1 MKIRVI
7 AFAIEM
13 SLLGLSVPGFAQ
25 GLPGPGVAAV
35 GRSFPVPHSDWR
47 RGGLVPPDYRGPQ
60 YIVDDWQ
67 AYNLQP
73 PPPGFYWLE
82 VNGDFVL
89 ATLATGVI
97 ANILLA
103 PPR

>member
-1 MKIRVI
+1 MKIKVI

-25 GLPGPGVAAV
+25 GWSGPNGPAV
-35 GRSFPVPHSDWR
+35 TPSFPVPHSDWR
-47 RGGLVPPDYRGPQ
+47 RGGLVPQDYRGPQ
-60 YIVDDWQ
+60 YIVDDWR

-73 PPPGFYWLE
+73 PPPGFYWFE
-82 VNGDFVL
+82 INGDFVL
-89 ATLATGVI
+89 AALATGVI
-97 ANILLA
+97 ANILLV